1 VDEPAITVGRITK
14 AHGIRGEVAVENRS
28 DNPDRWTAG
37 EVVFDDN
44 GRALTIATVR
54 PHGDRLL
61 ITFDGVGDRTAA
73 QALVGR
79 TLLIPESWL
88 PPLEE
93 GRWWSFEVEGFAV
106 VTEAGVT
113 LGTVR
118 EVLDYPAHDLWR
130 VVDDEDTERLIP
142 AVEAFVVSVDLVA
155 RTATVRAVAGLT
167 APEDEE
173 G

>member
-1 VDEPAITVGRITK
+1 VDEPAITVGRITR

-37 EVVFDDN
+37 AAVFDDT
-44 GRALTIATVR
+44 GRELTIGSVR
-54 PHGDRLL
+54 LHGDRLL
-61 ITFDGVGDRTAA
+61 ITFDGIGDRTAA

-79 TLLIPESWL
+79 TLLVPESWL

-93 GRWWSFEVEGFAV
+93 GQWWSYEVEGFAV
-106 VTEAGVT
+106 VTEAGLA

-118 EVLDYPAHDLWR
+118 EVLDYPAHELWR
-130 VVDDEDTERLIP
+130 VIDDEDAERLIP
-142 AVEAFVVSVDLVA
+142 AVEAFIVSVDLDA
-155 RTATVRAVAGLT
+155 RTAIVRAVPGLT
-167 APEDEE
+167 APDEE